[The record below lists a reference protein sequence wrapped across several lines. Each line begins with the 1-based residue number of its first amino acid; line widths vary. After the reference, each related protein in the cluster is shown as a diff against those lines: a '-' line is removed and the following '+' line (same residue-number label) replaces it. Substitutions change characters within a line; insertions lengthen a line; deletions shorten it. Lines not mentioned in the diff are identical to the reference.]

1 MCSHGHISKVL
12 TPLNSLYVKEKKNVF
27 MLLVKDA
34 RVNSIQEHLD
44 RYRDHNDRILQGRER
59 DWSQLQI
66 QLRQGT
72 GWESVDRKLLRGNC

>member
-1 MCSHGHISKVL
+1 MCSHGHTSKVL
-12 TPLNSLYVKEKKNVF
+12 SPLNSLYVKEKKNVF

-34 RVNSIQEHLD
+34 GVHSIQEHLD
-44 RYRDHNDRILQGRER
+44 RFRDHNDRILQGRER

-72 GWESVDRKLLRGNC
+72 GWELVDRNY